1 MYFLLFI
8 LEDPDE
14 ELDIRDSAHEL
25 LISAILAVSKIAG
38 LLGKD
43 ADDINV
49 CWDFSKLSED
59 FFGLAGVKLIDGGNA
74 GTIVVFVVA
83 VVIFAVAGAFFKR
96 LVVAK
101 FWFDEF
107 FVVPEEV
114 GFGEFFVVVIWGF
127 NRDVEDNFKAAGFGL
142 SKVLFKRL
150 TDETEKKTT
159 WNQYIIKKKL

>member
-1 MYFLLFI
+1 MNFLLFI

-25 LISAILAVSKIAG
+25 LISAMLAVSKTAG

-74 GTIVVFVVA
+74 GTIVVFAA

-96 LVVAK
+96 LVVAT
-101 FWFDEF
+101 F
-107 FVVPEEV
+107 
-114 GFGEFFVVVIWGF
+114 
-127 NRDVEDNFKAAGFGL
+127 
-142 SKVLFKRL
+142 
-150 TDETEKKTT
+150 
-159 WNQYIIKKKL
+159 

>member
-25 LISAILAVSKIAG
+25 LISAMLAVSKTAG

-59 FFGLAGVKLIDGGNA
+59 FFGLAGVKLMDGGNA
-74 GTIVVFVVA
+74 GTVVFVV
-83 VVIFAVAGAFFKR
+83 ILAGFFKR
-96 LVVAK
+96 LV
-101 FWFDEF
+101 
-107 FVVPEEV
+107 
-114 GFGEFFVVVIWGF
+114 
-127 NRDVEDNFKAAGFGL
+127 
-142 SKVLFKRL
+142 
-150 TDETEKKTT
+150 
-159 WNQYIIKKKL
+159 

>member
-25 LISAILAVSKIAG
+25 LISAMLAVSKTAG
-38 LLGKD
+38 LLGKV

-74 GTIVVFVVA
+74 GTIVVFVV

-114 GFGEFFVVVIWGF
+114 GFDEFFVVVGVKLIWGF

-150 TDETEKKTT
+150 TDETEKKPREINTS
-159 WNQYIIKKKL
+159 

>member
-1 MYFLLFI
+1 MNFLLFI

-25 LISAILAVSKIAG
+25 LISAMLAVSKTAG

-59 FFGLAGVKLIDGGNA
+59 FFGLAGVKLIDGGNG
-74 GTIVVFVVA
+74 GTIVVFV

-96 LVVAK
+96 LVAAK
-101 FWFDEF
+101 F
-107 FVVPEEV
+107 
-114 GFGEFFVVVIWGF
+114 
-127 NRDVEDNFKAAGFGL
+127 
-142 SKVLFKRL
+142 
-150 TDETEKKTT
+150 
-159 WNQYIIKKKL
+159 